1 MPTLNKISAKI
12 AIDGSQD
19 SVFTAVTNWGSQHK
33 WIYATK
39 VKAVSDNSHKLGGR
53 LEAFT
58 GMGNFGFLDT
68 MTITKWES
76 PTLCE
81 VTHTGKVIK
90 GVGLFEVVCD
100 NDKTYFIWTEYVEM
114 PFGRFGKIGWFF
126 VYPLIALLLQLCLRK
141 FRRNNTYK

>member
-12 AIDGSQD
+12 AIDGTQD
-19 SVFTAVTNWGSQHK
+19 SVFAAVTDWGSQHN
-33 WIYATK
+33 WIYITK
-39 VKAVSDNSHKLGGR
+39 VKGVGDDSHRLGGK

-58 GMGNFGFLDT
+58 GMGSFGFLDT

-100 NDKTYFIWTEYVEM
+100 SDKTYFIWTEYVEI
-114 PFGRFGKIGWFF
+114 PFGIFGKIGWFF
-126 VYPLIALLLQLCLRK
+126 VYPLITLSLQLSLRR
-141 FRRNNTYK
+141 FRRNYARR